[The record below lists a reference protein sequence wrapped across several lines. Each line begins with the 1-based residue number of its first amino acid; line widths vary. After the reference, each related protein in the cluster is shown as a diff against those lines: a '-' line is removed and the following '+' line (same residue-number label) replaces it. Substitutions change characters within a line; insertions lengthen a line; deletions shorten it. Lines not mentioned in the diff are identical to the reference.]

1 MKFNDNLGPGEVV
14 TVDTETGEVKRQGV
28 VTYKYSG
35 SLFSL
40 APNTTSIQYTDSEA
54 SRDLELTLEYQ
65 ERYE

>member
-1 MKFNDNLGPGEVV
+1 MKFQGNLGPGDELKI
-14 TVDTETGEVKRQGV
+14 DTDTGEVTLQGV
-28 VTYKYSG
+28 ETYSYSG

-54 SRDLELTLEYQ
+54 SRDLELTLEHQ